1 MCTRVVSTGPLQP
14 LMPTKKCQILYTRP
28 QGSTRWQKFLSAY
41 VDGLVQRPG
50 ANFSNEK
57 KISNSLSHFAH
68 TWGLWMQNLPLQC
81 RTDFQCLRT
90 FFQDK
95 KVAES
100 EEPAERKH
108 PRVQQPAESWK
119 KETLYKLTVYYN
131 LIFGILHVLV
141 QAFPA
146 WFCPFGSKFL
156 ASVVH
161 IFWGSKHVCYLTSL
175 R

>member
-1 MCTRVVSTGPLQP
+1 MVSCRGQGRTFPMRKKSATRSHTSLTLEVFECRTSHCSAEPTSSVCVHSFKTRKLQKAKN
-14 LMPTKKCQILYTRP
+14 LQKE
-28 QGSTRWQKFLSAY
+28 STRESNNLQKA
-41 VDGLVQRPG
+41 G
-50 ANFSNEK
+50 
-57 KISNSLSHFAH
+57 
-68 TWGLWMQNLPLQC
+68 
-81 RTDFQCLRT
+81 
-90 FFQDK
+90 
-95 KVAES
+95 
-100 EEPAERKH
+100 
-108 PRVQQPAESWK
+108 K